1 MTSRV
6 HDIVLS
12 LVLIL
17 ISILWTW
24 LVIQNI
30 PPGFGDGEIG
40 ARAFPLTFGVMLFIL
55 ALILLLRQFI
65 VFANQNKLNEIN
77 NSNII
82 EDKKLQWIPA
92 LIILGEIIL
101 FGFLLEKIGFVLATP
116 VIIFLVMVFNLNIR
130 SITKV
135 FGMSLGLTLGCWI
148 IFEKILGLY
157 LANGLWINLG

>member
-135 FGMSLGLTLGCWI
+135 FGMSLGLTVLHMK
-148 IFEKILGLY
+148 EK
-157 LANGLWINLG
+157 

>member
-40 ARAFPLTFGVMLFIL
+40 ARAFPLTFGIMLFIL